1 MWKATHFCWHPPQV
15 VVSRFGKT
23 EPHVD
28 FRLDALPVSS
38 EMALLSPQRQD
49 GSLLLVSG
57 NKVNDTAI
65 LKNVFGKG
73 LKHFQ
78 ENHLWI
84 DRHTGDLRLTDIV
97 NRVWL
102 Q

>member
-1 MWKATHFCWHPPQV
+1 MWKATHFCWRPPQV

-28 FRLDALPVSS
+28 FHLDALPVSS
-38 EMALLSPQRQD
+38 EMALQSPQRHD
-49 GSLLLVSG
+49 GSLLLVTG

-65 LKNVFGKG
+65 LKYVFGKRV
-73 LKHFQ
+73 KHFQ
-78 ENHLWI
+78 ENHLWK
-84 DRHTGDLRLTDIV
+84 DRDTGDLRLTDIV
-97 NRVWL
+97 NRVCL